1 MRLDAVIG
9 LFTDLPAVEIT
20 SWIERGWIE
29 PNHINGDWEFHEIDV
44 ARIRLIRDL
53 RRSMDVDEEAI
64 PIVLSLLDQVYE
76 LRGQLRSLLS
86 AVEHQPDAV
95 RAAIIAALRLRT

>member
-1 MRLDAVIG
+1 MRLDAVIA
-9 LFTDLPAVEIT
+9 LFGDLRALEIT

-29 PNHINGDWEFHEIDV
+29 PDRAGEDWEFHEIDV

-53 RRSMDVDEEAI
+53 RQGMDVGEEAI
-64 PIVLSLLDQVYE
+64 PIILSLLDQVYE

-86 AVEHQPDAV
+86 AVERQPEAV
-95 RAAIIAALRLRT
+95 RAAIVAARR